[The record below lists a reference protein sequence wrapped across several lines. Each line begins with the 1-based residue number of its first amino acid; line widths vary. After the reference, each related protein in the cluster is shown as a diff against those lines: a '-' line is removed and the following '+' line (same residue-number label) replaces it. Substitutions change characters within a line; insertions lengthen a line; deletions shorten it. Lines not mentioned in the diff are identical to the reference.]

1 MAGIFT
7 CNNRVFDLW
16 IMLFFGIIAF
26 IMSRY
31 GFPTAPMIL
40 GFILGPYLETYMV
53 RANQLG
59 RGSLMPIFQRQ
70 IAMGFLIVMAA
81 FVVFQIYTNVK
92 KMKAGNDNPIEDV
105 DD

>member
-1 MAGIFT
+1 
-7 CNNRVFDLW
+7 
-16 IMLFFGIIAF
+16 
-26 IMSRY
+26 
-31 GFPTAPMIL
+31 
-40 GFILGPYLETYMV
+40 
-53 RANQLG
+53 
-59 RGSLMPIFQRQ
+59 MPIFQRP